1 MELSDEQLLRYSR
14 QIMLPDVDIDGQQKL
29 LDAHVAIIGLGGLGA
44 PASLYLAA
52 AGIGQLT
59 LVDHDTV
66 ELSNLQRQVVHR
78 DDALSTL
85 KVESAERTLN
95 ALNPGTRIRTI
106 SRKLD
111 DEALEALA
119 READV
124 VLDATDNYTVRY
136 AINAACFRTGTPLVS
151 GAAIRFEGQIS
162 VFDPRDE
169 ASPCYRC
176 FYPEASEENLN
187 CAENGVIAP
196 LVGIIGTHQAM
207 EALKIV
213 MGVGET
219 LTGWVLY
226 YDAKYADWRRFK
238 LARQPGCPDCSASRR
253 TR

>member
-1 MELSDEQLLRYSR
+1 MNDDDLLRYSR

-52 AGIGQLT
+52 AGVGQLT

-78 DDALSTL
+78 DDALGTL

-95 ALNPGTRIRTI
+95 ALNPGTRVHTI

-111 DEALEALA
+111 DDALEALA
-119 READV
+119 RETDV

-136 AINAACFRTGTPLVS
+136 AINAACFKAGTPLVS

-176 FYPEASEENLN
+176 FYPQASEENLN

-207 EALKIV
+207 EALKII

-219 LTGWVLY
+219 LTGSVLY

-238 LARQPGCPDCSASRR
+238 LARQPDCPDCSTSRR

>member
-1 MELSDEQLLRYSR
+1 MPS
-14 QIMLPDVDIDGQQKL
+14 
-29 LDAHVAIIGLGGLGA
+29 
-44 PASLYLAA
+44 
-52 AGIGQLT
+52 
-59 LVDHDTV
+59 
-66 ELSNLQRQVVHR
+66 
-78 DDALSTL
+78 
-85 KVESAERTLN
+85 
-95 ALNPGTRIRTI
+95 
-106 SRKLD
+106 
-111 DEALEALA
+111 
-119 READV
+119 
-124 VLDATDNYTVRY
+124 
-136 AINAACFRTGTPLVS
+136 TGTPLVS

>member
-1 MELSDEQLLRYSR
+1 MNDDDLLRYSR

-78 DDALSTL
+78 DDALGTL